1 MLKLGIV
8 TPDSI
13 RLEWNGY
20 VHLSGMEWIC
30 PPKRN
35 GVDMSTLVEWNGY
48 VHLSGMEW
56 ICPPKWNG
64 MDKST

>member
-1 MLKLGIV
+1 M
-8 TPDSI
+8 D
-13 RLEWNGY
+13 WNGY

-56 ICPPKWNG
+56 ICPPKRNGVEWNG
-64 MDKST
+64 

>member
-35 GVDMSTLVEWNGY
+35 GVDIGLDWN
-48 VHLSGMEW
+48 GMEW
-56 ICPPKWNG
+56 ISPPKQ
-64 MDKST
+64 KEILKL

>member
-30 PPKRN
+30 PPKWN
-35 GVDMSTLVEWNGY
+35 GVEW
-48 VHLSGMEW
+48 SGMEW
-56 ICPPKWNG
+56 ISPPKQ
-64 MDKST
+64 KEILKL